1 MFDTSTL
8 GKKRRQKKQQLKIL
22 FCFFFISLFVLN
34 FIKTYDLSKNIGYSN
49 ENLSREEEDF
59 FNDELNIPEVATDI
73 LMLQDPFTKNFD
85 SLLNFFRDNYESKL
99 THEVSTYFR
108 YGDPNGT
115 IIDDRIYSEDN
126 LLLYKTLMK
135 PQISEIETFDT
146 YLKLKSTPL
155 WYEGNE
161 QFSYGFVKS
170 VYNST
175 GQIAEE
181 NRYLVD
187 NLLPIFLLIENI
199 GDNIDTLSISGKYP
213 KDSIEEMFFL
223 INSSEFWDQTNKGFS
238 NNNKTSGKNT
248 ESNLYSILA
257 NLLIHRTFNQLNLDA
272 NIKDRAYY
280 LANQTMLSIRT
291 NMSGDS
297 AYYYNASATWDTSG
311 PGEKYYHLSVNALGI
326 ITLLEFWIES
336 GMKNDSFYLTEAI
349 DIYNSL
355 EKLRGPL
362 NKDAYQNIAN
372 PSWVIIDPSYNLQSN
387 ALMMKASLKLYELL
401 GNITYYNRAIN
412 ISTFF
417 EENLYDTVNNAYNS
431 SLLNGDKNFNSNLEL
446 SEVYLRSFDVY
457 NSTRLRSEFNTTNEI
472 PNYVFNQD
480 NINLNSTYSFTKED
494 QYYDPLTDSYKTYKV
509 DYNITDHLEENN
521 RVEIKY
527 LFKYPNGTFI
537 NQFEEQILYPN
548 STTLSYPIEETLPL
562 GDGYFIYVWANSSY
576 FGLAQTVKRF
586 NVISGL
592 INKTIE
598 GLANIL
604 YQGPII
610 NVTLPINYTRSDNLT
625 LTTSLEG
632 ENIINYP
639 SQSVNFTAFEEV
651 RLQFNL
657 TAKLGA
663 IPGPSEITFKIKRGN
678 IIYLL
683 VKKVID
689 IGYSFDYD
697 NLIYQSKVVK
707 GENIYVSLDLINF
720 LPNVSQSLNISF
732 VGLSEY
738 SIETFTQEENLIK
751 NEVKTISYY
760 LKTLE
765 NIGDNAIS
773 VEMRIF
779 QNNTVFYSE
788 ILTIEIMPKYE
799 LISVSFPSTISQ
811 GATAHLIVIIQN
823 NQEKSEIFSLYIN
836 DKLVQTNINQL
847 GPGENRIVKEI
858 LTTINPYEFGSK
870 IYRIT
875 LKNSDDEE
883 IVQFYFKLNLELS
896 IFNLLFFYLL
906 PFIIPIGIVLYF
918 VNKEIKHKKLRR

>member
-1 MFDTSTL
+1 MFDASTL
-8 GKKRRQKKQQLKIL
+8 GKKSRQKKQYLKII
-22 FCFFFISLFVLN
+22 FCFFFISIIFLS
-34 FIKTYDLSKNIGYSN
+34 FIKTHDLSRNIGYSS
-49 ENLSREEEDF
+49 ENPNREEEDF
-59 FNDELNIPEVATDI
+59 SKNELNIPEIATDI
-73 LMLQDPFTKNFD
+73 SMLQDPFTKNLD
-85 SLLNFFRDNYESKL
+85 SLLNFFGDNYESVL
-99 THEVSTYFR
+99 NPEVSTYFR

-126 LLLYKTLMK
+126 LLFYKTLMK
-135 PQISEIETFDT
+135 SQISEIETFDT

-155 WYEGNE
+155 WYNNSNE

-181 NRYLVD
+181 NRYLID

-199 GDNIDTLSISGKYP
+199 GDNIDTLSIGGKFP
-213 KDSIEEMFFL
+213 KDFIEEMFFL
-223 INSSEFWDQTNKGFS
+223 INSSEFWDQANLGFS
-238 NNNKTSGKNT
+238 DNNKTLEKKT
-248 ESNLYSILA
+248 ESNLYSVLA
-257 NLLIHRTFNQLNLDA
+257 NLLIHRTYHQLNLDD
-272 NIKDRAYY
+272 NVKDRAYY
-280 LANQTMLSIRT
+280 LANQTMISIG
-291 NMSGDS
+291 NMWVDN
-297 AYYYNASATWDTSG
+297 AYYYNATEDWDYSG
-311 PGEKYYHLSVNALGI
+311 PYGSYYHLNINALGI

-336 GMKNDSFYLTEAI
+336 GMKNDSSYLMNAI

-355 EKLRGPL
+355 EKLREA
-362 NKDAYQNIAN
+362 KDNYLYQNIAN
-372 PSWVIIDPSYNLQSN
+372 AGWAIIDPSYNLKSN
-387 ALMMKASLKLYELL
+387 ALMMKACLKLYELT
-401 GNITYYNRAIN
+401 GNITYYNRAVN
-412 ISTFF
+412 ISTSF
-417 EENLYDTVNNAYNS
+417 ENNFYDTLNNAYNS

-446 SEVYLRSFDVY
+446 SEAYLRSFDVY
-457 NSTRLRSEFNTTNEI
+457 NSTRLRSEYNTTNEI

-480 NINLNSTYSFTKED
+480 YLNLNSTYSFKKED
-494 QYYDPLTDSYKTYKV
+494 LYYDPLSDSYKTYKV
-509 DYNITDHLEENN
+509 NYNITD
-521 RVEIKY
+521 VDIKY
-527 LFKYPNGTFI
+527 LFKYPNGTFL
-537 NQFEEQILYPN
+537 NQFEEQIVYPN
-548 STTLSYPIEETLPL
+548 NSHALSYYIEETLPV

-598 GLANIL
+598 GLVNIL

-639 SQSVNFTAFEEV
+639 SQPVNFTAFQEV

-657 TAKLGA
+657 TAKLGI
-663 IPGPSEITFKIKRGN
+663 IPSSSEITFKIKRGN
-678 IIYLL
+678 IVYLE
-683 VKKVID
+683 VKKVIE
-689 IGYSFDYD
+689 IGNSFDYD

-707 GENIYVSLDLINF
+707 GENIYVSLNLINF

-732 VGLSEY
+732 VGLSEF

-760 LKTLE
+760 LKTFE
-765 NIGDNAIS
+765 NIVGNSIS
-773 VEMRIF
+773 VEMRVL

-788 ILTIEIMPKYE
+788 VLTIETISKYE

-811 GATAHLIVIIQN
+811 GATANLIIILQN
-823 NQEKSEIFSLYIN
+823 NQEKSEIFSLYVN

-847 GPGENRIVKEI
+847 GPGENRIVKRI
-858 LTTINPYEFGSK
+858 LPTINPYEFGDK

-883 IVQFYFKLNLELS
+883 IVKFYFKLKLELS
-896 IFNLLFFYLL
+896 TLNLLIFYLL
-906 PFIIPIGIVLYF
+906 PCIIPIGILLYF

>member
-1 MFDTSTL
+1 LFDVSTL
-8 GKKRRQKKQQLKIL
+8 GKKSRHKKQYIKIL
-22 FCFFFISLFVLN
+22 FCFFFISIIFLS
-34 FIKTYDLSKNIGYSN
+34 FIKTHDLSRNIGHSN
-49 ENLSREEEDF
+49 ENPNREEEDF
-59 FNDELNIPEVATDI
+59 SKNEINIPEVATDI
-73 LMLQDPFTKNFD
+73 SMLQDPFTKNLD
-85 SLLNFFRDNYESKL
+85 SLLNFFGDNYESVL
-99 THEVSTYFR
+99 NPEVSTYFR
-108 YGDPNGT
+108 YGNPNGT

-126 LLLYKTLMK
+126 LLFYKTLMK
-135 PQISEIETFDT
+135 SQISEIETFNT

-155 WYEGNE
+155 WYNNSNE

-199 GDNIDTLSISGKYP
+199 GENIDTLSISGKFP

-223 INSSEFWDQTNKGFS
+223 INSSEFWDQTNMVFS
-238 NNNKTSGKNT
+238 NNNKTLEKKT
-248 ESNLYSILA
+248 ESNLFSILA
-257 NLLIHRTFNQLNLDA
+257 NLLIHRTYNQLDLEDDDNV
-272 NIKDRAYY
+272 KDRAYY
-280 LANQTMLSIRT
+280 LANQTMLSLGN
-291 NMSGDS
+291 NMWGDN
-297 AYYYNASATWDTSG
+297 AYYYSVTEPWVFG
-311 PGEKYYHLSVNALGI
+311 PGGMYYHLGVNALGI

-336 GMKNDSFYLTEAI
+336 GMKNDSSYLTDAI

-355 EKLRGPL
+355 EKLRPD
-362 NKDAYQNIAN
+362 KDNYLYQNIAN
-372 PSWVIIDPSYNLQSN
+372 PSWVITDTSYNLKSN
-387 ALMMKASLKLYELL
+387 ALMMKASLRLFELL

-412 ISTFF
+412 ISTSF
-417 EENLYDTVNNAYNS
+417 ENNFYDTLNNAYNS

-446 SEVYLRSFDVY
+446 SEAYLRSFDVY
-457 NSTRLRSEFNTTNEI
+457 NSTRLRSEYNTTNEI

-480 NINLNSTYSFTKED
+480 YLNLNSTYSFKKED
-494 QYYDPLTDSYKTYKV
+494 LYYDPLSDSYKSYKV
-509 DYNITDHLEENN
+509 NYNITNVD
-521 RVEIKY
+521 IKY
-527 LFKYPNGTFI
+527 LFKYPNGTFL
-537 NQFEEQILYPN
+537 NQFEEQIVYPN
-548 STTLSYPIEETLPL
+548 NSQVLSYFIKETLPV

-598 GLANIL
+598 GLVNIV
-604 YQGPII
+604 YQGPIF

-625 LTTSLEG
+625 LTASLEG

-639 SQSVNFTAFEEV
+639 SQPVNFTAFQEA

-657 TAKLGA
+657 TAKLDI
-663 IPGPSEITFKIKRGN
+663 IPSSSEITFKIKRGN
-678 IIYLL
+678 IIYLE
-683 VKKVID
+683 VKKVIE
-689 IGYSFDYD
+689 IGNSFDYD

-707 GENIYVSLDLINF
+707 GENIYVSLALINF

-732 VGLSEY
+732 VGLSEF

-760 LKTLE
+760 LKTFE
-765 NIGDNAIS
+765 NIVDSSIS
-773 VEMRIF
+773 VEMRVL

-788 ILTIEIMPKYE
+788 VLTIETISKYK

-811 GATAHLIVIIQN
+811 GATANLIIILQN
-823 NQEKSEIFSLYIN
+823 NQEKSEIFSLYVN

-847 GPGENRIVKEI
+847 GPGENRIVKRI
-858 LTTINPYEFGSK
+858 LPTINPYEFGDK

-883 IVQFYFKLNLELS
+883 IVKFYFKLKLELS
-896 IFNLLFFYLL
+896 TLNLLLFYLL
-906 PFIIPIGIVLYF
+906 PCIIPIGILLYF